1 MDIEEPAPAPL
12 PTGTDAS
19 EKPKASPQ
27 LQTVEEEGGEATNE
41 EDSDSGESASEEFQ
55 ELDSVTGLE
64 KIQKSTSSTPPPGI
78 VVPRPPD
85 DCDGRDDQEDFICG
99 DRTCHTRHHVNG
111 NPWPAVLLNGKA
123 QLMQGL
129 GSKFDEANR
138 SAAFPQEWYH
148 EAGYLANPAHTLNF
162 DALLQLPLTSMV
174 LVAAN
179 LPRELA
185 FLLVMLAQCVQVLE
199 FKDNQLATVETKKG
213 LSRRLLTAALPLLGR
228 LDRVSAVQFLSVIE
242 HT

>member
-1 MDIEEPAPAPL
+1 MDIEEPAHAPL
-12 PTGTDAS
+12 PTGTDDS
-19 EKPKASPQ
+19 EKPKASPP
-27 LQTVEEEGGEATNE
+27 LQTVVEEGDETTTDL
-41 EDSDSGESASEEFQ
+41 EDSDSGDSASEEFQ
-55 ELDSVTGLE
+55 ALDSEGSP

-78 VVPRPPD
+78 VVPITPD

-138 SAAFPQEWYH
+138 SDAFPQEWYS

-199 FKDNQLATVETKKG
+199 FKDNQLATAETKKG

-228 LDRVSAVQFLSVIE
+228 LDRVSAVQFLRVIE